1 MTHQLPIFVDV
12 LKKRNAHERDT
23 YLRFEEKWHKYTITN
38 DPRST
43 YISVTKW
50 NHSHFPAF
58 DGDLI
63 IRKMMAGRNWNEDNK
78 YWGMTPAQIKKL
90 WKDNGAAA
98 SSEGTKLHADIECF
112 MNQHLV
118 DEDDNL
124 VSTDHQ
130 ILYESY
136 MEDKADG
143 DCVINNNTV
152 EWDYFLRFVLEQCA
166 KKTPFR
172 TEWMIYDNDLKLA
185 GSIDMVYENNDGTV
199 DIYDWKRAKEIV
211 RTNNF
216 GDVASTECI
225 QHVPNTNFWHYS
237 LQLNTYKYILERK
250 YGKIVRNMRLVVLH
264 PDTLCGSYQII
275 DCADM
280 ANEIEQLMSMRARM
294 V

>member
-1 MTHQLPIFVDV
+1 MFVDV

-58 DGDLI
+58 DSDLI

-90 WKDNGAAA
+90 WKDNGTVA
-98 SSEGTKLHADIECF
+98 SGEGTKLHADIECF

-124 VSTDHQ
+124 VVTDHQ
-130 ILYESY
+130 MLHESY

-166 KKTPFR
+166 EKTPFR

-185 GSIDMVYENNDGTV
+185 GSIDMVYENEDGTV

-216 GDVASTECI
+216 GDVASTKCI

-250 YGKIVRNMRLVVLH
+250 YGKTVRNMRLVVLH
-264 PDTLCGSYQII
+264 PDTPCGSYEVI

-294 V
+294 I